1 MTALPLPQVGW
12 SAAPCS
18 QLLTI
23 GHWVLLSLQP
33 HKRLSPQCMLN
44 YCLLNSA
51 RGCGGGGGGEQLLF
65 DFNMQV
71 NHLESLL
78 KCRFW
83 LSRSGVYLSVCISK
97 NLPRETDTGG
107 PQTRL
112 GMARAGMVVTKGWGP
127 VTELSFAYSWKSLW
141 FCDLGQINS
150 LLPISVSWSIKWQQL
165 DVPYRATV
173 GIKSDQLKWKG
184 QHGSDAKQE

>member
-1 MTALPLPQVGW
+1 MTALPLPQVWW

-33 HKRLSPQCMLN
+33 HKRLSPQQMLN

-51 RGCGGGGGGEQLLF
+51 RGWGSGSGGEQLLF
-65 DFNMQV
+65 NCNMHV
-71 NHLESLL
+71 NHLEILL

-83 LSRSGVYLSVCISK
+83 LSRSGVYLRVCISK
-97 NLPRETDTGG
+97 NLPREADPGG
-107 PQTRL
+107 PHTRL
-112 GMARAGMVVTKGWGP
+112 GMARAGMVVMKGWGP

-150 LLPISVSWSIKWQQL
+150 LLLVSVSCSIKGQQL
-165 DVPYRATV
+165 DVPSRATV
-173 GIKSDQLKWKG
+173 GSKSDQLKWKG
-184 QHGSDAKQE
+184 QHGSDAK